1 MKLLEENTG
10 KTFSAINC
18 TDDFLSQSPKA
29 KETKAKRNKWDLIK
43 RSFHTAK
50 ETINR
55 KKRQPMNWEKI
66 LANDV
71 TDKGLI
77 SKLYK

>member
-1 MKLLEENTG
+1 MTLLEENTG

-18 TDDFLSQSPKA
+18 TDDFLGQSPKA

-43 RSFHTAK
+43 SFHTAK
-50 ETINR
+50 ETTNKR
-55 KKRQPMNWEKI
+55 KRQPMNWEKI